1 MVPTAGT
8 VALLYRKGGSQS
20 PDRWLKRSRN
30 THSWFSDYAKFLG
43 SESGYLFVSE
53 VDALKGKRGVL
64 TREEY
69 THFLL
74 GKDSENVKCI
84 EFVSLQDM
92 KGSIYFGGQYDK
104 LGEVANMEWDKVVA
118 AIAQHEKTITLS
130 VGQLT
135 TGITIPE
142 WTAVLMLSN
151 MRSPALYNGL
161 AFMMMFGSSM
171 TVFAGKE
178 YFLNYSDYGKLGGL
192 EVGQTLEGGDIIKIS
207 SGNLIVKIDDHEQTP
222 YWDMAGAGCPYVT
235 LPEGYQYRVDEYTA
249 RREVPYPDSYSVIL
263 STVPATP
270 SGSTGNTSTE
280 SSGNT
285 SNESTGNASTES
297 GSDDTGNEYWKSHVH
312 TFSWVTTQEATAEQD
327 GIQENRCSC

>member
-1 MVPTAGT
+1 MNKKELKQRGKGLL
-8 VALLYRKGGSQS
+8 ALL
-20 PDRWLKRSRN
+20 
-30 THSWFSDYAKFLG
+30 
-43 SESGYLFVSE
+43 
-53 VDALKGKRGVL
+53 
-64 TREEY
+64 
-69 THFLL
+69 
-74 GKDSENVKCI
+74 
-84 EFVSLQDM
+84 
-92 KGSIYFGGQYDK
+92 
-104 LGEVANMEWDKVVA
+104 
-118 AIAQHEKTITLS
+118 
-130 VGQLT
+130 
-135 TGITIPE
+135 
-142 WTAVLMLSN
+142 
-151 MRSPALYNGL
+151 L

-178 YFLNYSDYGKLGGL
+178 YWLIAGGPEGL
-192 EVGQTLEGGDIIKIS
+192 EEGKKLEGGDTIKIS
-207 SGNLIVKIDDHEQTP
+207 SGNLIVKIDNHEQTP
-222 YWDMAGAGCPYVT
+222 QIDTNGGGCIYVALPAGH
-235 LPEGYQYRVDEYTA
+235 QYRVDEYTA